1 MQTTFENWNDRLTGR
16 CKDSRKV
23 ANNTYLERRAAT
35 FTIKGKTTGIGS
47 IALKLHNTDIMTAY
61 PDNTVTLNTGGWR
74 TVTTKARMND
84 FLPFGR
90 IYQKDFIWYL
100 SLGNVDHVYDDGME
114 LSETDC
120 TVSYTGSLK

>member
-1 MQTTFENWNDRLTGR
+1 MKTTYQSWDDRLTGR
-16 CKDSRKV
+16 CKDRRKV
-23 ANNTYLERRAAT
+23 ANNTYLERRAD
-35 FTIKGKTTGIGS
+35 S
-47 IALKLHNTDIMTAY
+47 IALKLHNTDIITTY
-61 PDNTVTLNTGGWR
+61 PDNTVTLNTGGWQ
-74 TVTTKARMND
+74 TVTTKARMNE

-100 SLGNVDHVYDDGME
+100 SLGNVDHVYDDGMK